1 MNWKKA
7 IGFGVLLWVLMFV
20 IVSAFIG
27 FKVPE
32 SMWLN
37 IGYAIIS
44 GVISFVLAGYA
55 KPKSLGMALGY
66 GVSWVVV
73 GVILDAIV
81 TMRFNPEIFMAW
93 ELWLGYGLVLLAPLL
108 RVKKAPAM
116 TPPPMTPPMG
126 PQA

>member
-1 MNWKKA
+1 ML
-7 IGFGVLLWVLMFV
+7 GFGALLWVLMFV

-37 IGYAIIS
+37 IGYAVIS
-44 GVISFVLAGYA
+44 GVISFILAGYA

-66 GVSWVVV
+66 GASWVVV

-81 TMRFNPEIFMAW
+81 TMRFNSEIFMAW

-108 RVKKAPAM
+108 RIKKAPAM
-116 TPPPMTPPMG
+116 MPPSM
-126 PQA
+126 PQV